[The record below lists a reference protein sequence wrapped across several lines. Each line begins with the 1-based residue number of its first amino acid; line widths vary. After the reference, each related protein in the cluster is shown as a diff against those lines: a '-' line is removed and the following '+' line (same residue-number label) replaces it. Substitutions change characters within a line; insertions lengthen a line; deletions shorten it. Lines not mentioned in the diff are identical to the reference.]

1 MPAVRQKLHL
11 ASCADLRDRLSA
23 GNILSFQ
30 WFILSGEVEGQDGAF
45 GLPVY
50 LSPSNKMGGIEM
62 DEPNSSNRIRRLR
75 NLAEE
80 ARTHA
85 EAMSD
90 RDSRQTML
98 RLADSYEDLARRAQS
113 SADENAL

>member
-1 MPAVRQKLHL
+1 
-11 ASCADLRDRLSA
+11 
-23 GNILSFQ
+23 
-30 WFILSGEVEGQDGAF
+30 
-45 GLPVY
+45 
-50 LSPSNKMGGIEM
+50 MGGISM
-62 DEPNSSNRIRRLR
+62 DEPNSSNRITRLR